1 MPRNRPGAL
10 RGAQRTTPGPRIWEE
25 PPPARIP
32 GLSDRTSLAVHR
44 AERLSPGLWFSRG
57 VTETAL
63 RRYRAFLHPP
73 GRRPRYPRESY
84 CAACPGCALDDVRR
98 ARDALAEILPLLPP
112 RARAELRRAV
122 TPLDRRYLLR
132 TLPDPLAARTEPWW
146 HRRLA
151 KGVEGW

>member
-10 RGAQRTTPGPRIWEE
+10 RSARSTPGPRTWEE
-25 PPPARIP
+25 PPPPRIR
-32 GLSDRTSLAVHR
+32 GLSARSSLAVHR
-44 AERLSPGLWFSRG
+44 VERLSPGFWCHRG
-57 VTETAL
+57 ATDSAL

-84 CAACPGCALDDVRR
+84 CPSCPGCALDDVRE
-98 ARDALAEILPLLPP
+98 ARDALAEVLLLLPP

-122 TPLDRRYLLR
+122 EPLDRRYLRL
-132 TLPDPLAARTEPWW
+132 TLPDPLAGPAAPWW

-151 KGVEGW
+151 NGVEGW

>member
-10 RGAQRTTPGPRIWEE
+10 RGAHRTTPGSRVREE

-32 GLSDRTSLAVHR
+32 GLSGRTSLAIHR
-44 AERLSPGLWFSRG
+44 AERLSPGRWFSPG
-57 VTETAL
+57 ATETAL

-84 CAACPGCALDDVRR
+84 CAGCPGCALDDVRE

-112 RARAELRRAV
+112 RARAELQRTL
-122 TPLDRRYLLR
+122 TPLDHRYLRL
-132 TLPDPLAARTEPWW
+132 TLPDPLATPTEPWW

-151 KGVEGW
+151 SGVEGW

>member
-10 RGAQRTTPGPRIWEE
+10 RGARPAPGPRFWKE

-32 GLSDRTSLAVHR
+32 GLSARTSLAIHR
-44 AERLSPGLWFSRG
+44 AERLSPGFWFSRG
-57 VTETAL
+57 ATETAL

-73 GRRPRYPRESY
+73 GNRPRYPRESY
-84 CAACPGCALDDVRR
+84 CPSCPGCALDDVRQ
-98 ARDALAEILPLLPP
+98 ARDALADILPLLPP

-122 TPLDRRYLLR
+122 TPLDRRYLRL
-132 TLPDPLAARTEPWW
+132 TLPDPLAGPAAPWW